1 MKKHFLKIML
11 FCTLGIFCSSCEEG
25 ENGLD
30 GIDGIDG
37 VNGSDG
43 ENGVGFDELSKFG
56 AITLNLEGTRPDGVP
71 FTKTDVFKFIG
82 VEDIDFE
89 NTVFTDP
96 DTSLLEFDT
105 VRFLST
111 PDEEFQ
117 GSEVEVFAE
126 VTNPGEQN
134 QEILIFI
141 GITDY
146 AIIGDDLSF
155 FRFDDSFET
164 DDTGVSNVSIT
175 NFNFNNETNAF
186 TISFSFDVDAANNST
201 GNDLSVSG
209 EVDVIVFEDIE
220 DIGSN

>member
-1 MKKHFLKIML
+1 ML
-11 FCTLGIFCSSCEEG
+11 LCTLGIFFSNCEDG

-37 VNGSDG
+37 VDGTDG

-71 FTKTDVFKFIG
+71 FTKTDTFKFIG
-82 VEDIDFE
+82 VEDVDFL
-89 NTVFTDP
+89 NTVFIDP
-96 DTSLLEFDT
+96 ENALLEFDA

-141 GITDY
+141 GIADY
-146 AIIGDDLSF
+146 AIIGDDLTF

-164 DDTGVSNVSIT
+164 DDAGVSNVSIT

-186 TISFSFDVDAANNST
+186 TISFSFDIDADNNST
-201 GNDLSVSG
+201 GNDLSVSA

-220 DIGSN
+220 DIVPN

>member
-1 MKKHFLKIML
+1 ML
-11 FCTLGIFCSSCEEG
+11 FCILGIFCSSCEDG

-43 ENGVGFDELSKFG
+43 ENGVGFNELSKFG
-56 AITLNLEGTRPDGVP
+56 AITMNLEGTRPDGVP

>member
-1 MKKHFLKIML
+1 ML